1 MVWWGREDSN
11 LQPSGYERATLPEK
25 VGNGLHEV
33 PVSMSVIGGKA
44 DTNCQDGRGS

>member
-1 MVWWGREDSN
+1 MTFVRVWLRCIIGH
-11 LQPSGYERATLPEK
+11 LL
-25 VGNGLHEV
+25 VGQELYGLHEV